1 MTSKNKNLKESIK
14 INDEE
19 IIQKSTNFS
28 LNFQYSKNINMKNI
42 NKFDCIIQKNQNKTE
57 IISFINIKCDLQ
69 EIINIYCTSKN
80 DIYSLSMH
88 DIYKKKFING
98 KILRKIPNDNEYIME
113 TGNQITV
120 KKSYF
125 KGSKLFN
132 KMNEWCYI
140 ENYIH
145 DDNTIKISFVTLNEG
160 GNIFNLIGIINID
173 LLYKDNLLY
182 NNKTLYNI
190 TFQGYTINNSKLS
203 IKYLKLI
210 ANSLQQLP
218 EIINKN
224 RISLQT
230 PANLTLC
237 KVNNDH
243 CISCLKRL
251 KCFKLLRRRC
261 GLCSLYICNKCTNFK
276 NIRAL
281 DTYNSIIN
289 ICTRCINCISMC
301 NYSNI
306 KFYNNQS
313 FVKIITDPP
322 NEENAYHRLKKYLT
336 KKSNDPVV
344 SEIYNDIIEDNN
356 ESFNKFRRFSNEFR
370 EEDSL
375 CFDITNELDNCF
387 NIILPS
393 PSSCGLLSSR
403 SYALTNSSYSNTLDD
418 IIEPFSSNELERTE
432 YLNNL
437 DIDKL
442 RNIKELNII
451 CDIINEELDCFY
463 IAVSLIKTDTVYAI
477 ASNVTA
483 FNTDYPRKHGMC
495 QHTIMDKSPLMI
507 NNPDADVRYNNIKSI
522 PETNIKFYFGI
533 PLISST
539 ELVLGTLCCV
549 DNKVREITV
558 SQYSLLL
565 KLSKIAIKH
574 IEYEYKNN
582 NI

>member
-1 MTSKNKNLKESIK
+1 MISKIKNLKKSIK

-19 IIQKSTNFS
+19 IIQKSINFS
-28 LNFQYSKNINMKNI
+28 LNFSYSKNINIKNI
-42 NKFDCIIQKNQNKTE
+42 NKFDSIIQKNQNKTE

-69 EIINIYCTSKN
+69 EIINIYYTSK
-80 DIYSLSMH
+80 DDVYSLTMN

-98 KILRKIPNDNEYIME
+98 KVLHKIPNDNEYIME
-113 TGNQITV
+113 NGNQITV

-140 ENYIH
+140 ENYIQY
-145 DDNTIKISFVTLNEG
+145 DNTIKISFVTLNEG
-160 GNIFNLIGIINID
+160 GNICNLIGIITID
-173 LLYKDNLLY
+173 LWYKHNLLY

-237 KVNNDH
+237 NVNNSH
-243 CISCLKRL
+243 CISCLKQL
-251 KCFKLLRRRC
+251 KCFKILRRRC
-261 GLCSLYICNKCTNFK
+261 SLCSLYICNKCTNYR

-281 DTYNSIIN
+281 DTYNSTIN
-289 ICTRCINCISMC
+289 ICVRCINCINRC
-301 NYSNI
+301 DYSNI

-313 FVKIITDPP
+313 FARIIMDSP
-322 NEENAYHRLKKYLT
+322 NEENAYHRLKKYLI
-336 KKSNDPVV
+336 KKSNDPVIF
-344 SEIYNDIIEDNN
+344 ELYNDIIEDNT
-356 ESFNKFRRFSNEFR
+356 ESFHKFRKFSNEFR

-375 CFDITNELDNCF
+375 CFDITNDLDNCF
-387 NIILPS
+387 DITLPS
-393 PSSCGLLSSR
+393 PDSCELLSSR
-403 SYALTNSSYSNTLDD
+403 SYALTNSSYSNTLND
-418 IIEPFSSNELERTE
+418 IIEPFPTNELERTE

-437 DIDKL
+437 DINRL

-463 IAVSLIKTDTVYAI
+463 IAISLIKTDTVYAI
-477 ASNVTA
+477 ASNVIA

-495 QHTIMDKSPLMI
+495 QHTIMDKVPLLI
-507 NNPDADVRYNNIKSI
+507 NNPSADVRYNNIKSI

-533 PLISST
+533 PLFSST
-539 ELVLGTLCCV
+539 GLVLGTLCCV

-565 KLSKIAIKH
+565 KLSKIATKH
-574 IEYEYKNN
+574 IEYEYNNN